1 MKRTIKELKGFTINA
16 KDGTKGT
23 VKDFLFDEE
32 SWTIRYMVA
41 DLGNFLPGRKVLIP
55 RVFLEDTDWVKGTFS
70 VALSKDQIKNCPEL
84 TEHKPVSR
92 EYETKLYDHYDLE
105 YYWPVAYSA
114 PLGTSATLTPPNPV
128 HLNLD
133 IIKDDDIESNLRS
146 FNEVKG
152 YHLECLDKKKGH
164 LKNFIIDDESW
175 QIAYMVVD
183 IGHWYTRSKKVMLS
197 AEWMHTINYIDQTIH
212 VDLNSE
218 TLENAPEFDPSQPVN
233 VKYEQQIFDYYGR
246 RTVNA

>member
-1 MKRTIKELKGFTINA
+1 MKRTIKELKGFTIHA

-84 TEHKPVSR
+84 SEHIPVSR
-92 EYETKLYDHYDLE
+92 EYEAKLYDHYDLE

-114 PLGTSATLTPPNPV
+114 PLGTSAAIKPPNPV

-152 YHLECLDKKKGH
+152 YRLECLDKKKGH
-164 LKNFIIDDESW
+164 LKNFIIDDETW

-197 AEWMHTINYIDQTIH
+197 AEWMHQINYINQTVH

-233 VKYEQQIFDYYGR
+233 VKYEQQLFDYYGR
-246 RTVNA
+246 RTVHA